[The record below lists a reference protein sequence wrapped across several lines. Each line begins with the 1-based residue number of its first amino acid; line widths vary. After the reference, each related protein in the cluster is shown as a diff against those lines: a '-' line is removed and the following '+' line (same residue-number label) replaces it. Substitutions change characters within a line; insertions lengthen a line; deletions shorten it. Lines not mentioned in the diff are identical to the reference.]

1 MNTKLMIASRTSE
14 PPVHARSAATC
25 SVDLTRLDFSNNYHL
40 PPPTMFDSL
49 ALFGKSL
56 ARPSPPMLPRLSE
69 RFG

>member
-25 SVDLTRLDFSNNYHL
+25 SVDLTRLDFSNNY
-40 PPPTMFDSL
+40 PTMFDSL

-56 ARPSPPMLPRLSE
+56 DARISYEGKMTDA
-69 RFG
+69 